1 VSALI
6 SLTVPNITAEFRPL
20 SVALYGLLFGAVSGL
35 PLALAMLFSR
45 SVNSEMFFIFLP
57 IAMVLAAVVGG
68 LVGLV
73 CAGVGLAVRGVL
85 SINGRL
91 ETVLVSVVSGLS
103 ALGVAVVAILVL
115 GPIMEIQSLVW
126 VPIATAFIGAVWFAL
141 WANGRAVRAQ
151 YLDSDV
157 PSGDLVPDNLPD
169 N

>member
-1 VSALI
+1 MIRRLKRT
-6 SLTVPNITAEFRPL
+6 LTVRPFV
-20 SVALYGLLFGAVSGL
+20 VAPYGLLFGAAAGL
-35 PLALAMLFSR
+35 LLALAMLFSR
-45 SVNSEMFFIFLP
+45 SINSEMFFIFLP